1 MITLSI
7 QIGGQSVRFL
17 SHLPR
22 DGRARAVRAL
32 EISHQDLDR
41 AVATPSVNGSWVRR
55 VNSAR
60 DHHRLCGAVHESG
73 CGVVETGS
81 AEGSEADVLRP
92 CRNTPLFSKL
102 FLCLSRACLGK
113 LIVLIETSRKNDI
126 FLPAA
131 GWCG

>member
-1 MITLSI
+1 MILHLGWVCI
-7 QIGGQSVRFL
+7 QKGGQSVRFL

-41 AVATPSVNGSWVRR
+41 AVATPSVNGSRVRC

-60 DHHRLCGAVHESG
+60 DQHRLCCAVQESG

-92 CRNTPLFSKL
+92 CRKNATTLFST
-102 FLCLSRACLGK
+102 FPMSVPSLS
-113 LIVLIETSRKNDI
+113 
-126 FLPAA
+126 
-131 GWCG
+131 W